1 MSKDYKH
8 IQTKED
14 YTKLLNSGMFWEFH
28 PELSGN
34 WQDDERV
41 IKNINYDTDTC
52 HVFVKS
58 YVIDPV
64 AKALWNDIINDKQP
78 MDTRQQIVDILD
90 HFTQCLGVDLDGS
103 DVYGIHDNKLNELTE
118 ILVSVLKQ

>member
-1 MSKDYKH
+1 
-8 IQTKED
+8 
-14 YTKLLNSGMFWEFH
+14 
-28 PELSGN
+28 
-34 WQDDERV
+34 
-41 IKNINYDTDTC
+41 
-52 HVFVKS
+52 
-58 YVIDPV
+58 
-64 AKALWNDIINDKQP
+64 

>member
-41 IKNINYDTDTC
+41 IKNINYDTVLEAVNC
-52 HVFVKS
+52 VVCGK
-58 YVIDPV
+58 
-64 AKALWNDIINDKQP
+64 
-78 MDTRQQIVDILD
+78 
-90 HFTQCLGVDLDGS
+90 
-103 DVYGIHDNKLNELTE
+103 KLAERERFESNCCDECWLC
-118 ILVSVLKQ
+118 S

>member
-14 YTKLLNSGMFWEFH
+14 YTKLLNSGMFWEVH

-34 WQDDERV
+34 WQDDE
-41 IKNINYDTDTC
+41 
-52 HVFVKS
+52 
-58 YVIDPV
+58 
-64 AKALWNDIINDKQP
+64 

-118 ILVSVLKQ
+118 ILVSILKQ

>member
-34 WQDDERV
+34 WQDDEMV
-41 IKNINYDTDTC
+41 IKNINYDTVLATVLPKWDCDDCKHYPCT
-52 HVFVKS
+52 HH
-58 YVIDPV
+58 
-64 AKALWNDIINDKQP
+64 DITNK
-78 MDTRQQIVDILD
+78 
-90 HFTQCLGVDLDGS
+90 
-103 DVYGIHDNKLNELTE
+103 DNKLRYNQCGDHSKRGTP
-118 ILVSVLKQ
+118 